1 MQTIND
7 KSMPFPFVAM
17 GGHDG
22 RSNENEKFGFS
33 PTRWTRLN
41 INYYY
46 CAIFQRLAQ
55 TTERIVN
62 FKARLITSL
71 I

>member
-1 MQTIND
+1 
-7 KSMPFPFVAM
+7 MPSPFVAI

-22 RSNENEKFGFS
+22 RSNKNEKFGFS
-33 PTRWTRLN
+33 PTRSTRLN
-41 INYYY
+41 INYYYYY